1 MICPKCGYTA
11 GAADRFCE
19 NCGAALSKDV
29 APPSN
34 DVAPPS
40 NASALQLCHCPP
52 GQSKPDADGFCQVCG
67 IRCISEA
74 LAARKHVGLA
84 IDERLALVSDV
95 GRKHPINEDTGSVA
109 RGSGDSV
116 VLVVADGVSTSPNS
130 ASGSETTVDVVVTAL
145 ASETEDA
152 SLSDAVRSA
161 IA

>member
-11 GAADRFCE
+11 GASDRFCE
-19 NCGAALSKDV
+19 NCGTALSTDI
-29 APPSN
+29 AEN
-34 DVAPPS
+34 
-40 NASALQLCHCPP
+40 NTGGLQICHCPP
-52 GQSKPDADGFCQVCG
+52 GQSKPDEDGFCQVCG

-74 LAARKHVGLA
+74 LAARKHVELA